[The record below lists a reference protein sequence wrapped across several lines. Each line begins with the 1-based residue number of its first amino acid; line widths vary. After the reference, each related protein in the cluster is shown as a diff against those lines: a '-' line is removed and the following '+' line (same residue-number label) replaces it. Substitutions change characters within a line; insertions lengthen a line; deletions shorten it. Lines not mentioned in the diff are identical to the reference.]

1 MCTET
6 ERAIR
11 IWNHIRSEEDM
22 KKYCEAKKDAQR
34 VVYMA
39 MDQKAREAL
48 EKVDLCRDGR
58 ELFRIAKQ
66 RVSRNP
72 SSYRG
77 IKLLEH
83 AFKLHKKVLDG
94 RLYEVVDINKIQYG
108 FMPGYC

>member
-1 MCTET
+1 MWRWLCTER

-39 MDQKAREAL
+39 MDKKAREAL

-66 RVSRNP
+66 KGWGEERCCW
-72 SSYRG
+72 G
-77 IKLLEH
+77 
-83 AFKLHKKVLDG
+83 
-94 RLYEVVDINKIQYG
+94 
-108 FMPGYC
+108 